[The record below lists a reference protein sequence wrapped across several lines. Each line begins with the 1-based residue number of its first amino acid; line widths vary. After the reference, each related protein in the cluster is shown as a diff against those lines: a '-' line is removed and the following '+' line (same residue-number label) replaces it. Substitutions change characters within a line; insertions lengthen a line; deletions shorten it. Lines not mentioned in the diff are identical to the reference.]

1 MRVNGMKTNQ
11 VIEVALKAGEILLT
25 GGAEIYRVEDT
36 VTRIC
41 GSYNVRAECFVLP
54 TGIFITVIDSEGN
67 PVSIIR
73 RIRKR
78 TVNLEQVEKVI
89 LFPPVPNLRS
99 SF

>member
-41 GSYNVRAECFVLP
+41 GSYYSRGP
-54 TGIFITVIDSEGN
+54 
-67 PVSIIR
+67 
-73 RIRKR
+73 
-78 TVNLEQVEKVI
+78 
-89 LFPPVPNLRS
+89 
-99 SF
+99 